1 MFEWMEATS
10 LARAIQGSSL
20 ITGALSSLHLI
31 GLALVAGGALFSN
44 LAGFG
49 AVGPRELRMDAI
61 RPTARA
67 MTIGLLISVST
78 GLLLFMPRAVMAAGN
93 STFRI
98 KMSLL
103 ALAACLHFTVQRVQR
118 GSPGEVGGAPRA
130 ARALG
135 LALWLGVALAG
146 CAFILLE

>member
-1 MFEWMEATS
+1 MLEWIEATR
-10 LARAIQGSSL
+10 LARTIQGSTF

-31 GLALVAGGALFSN
+31 GLALVAGGAIFSN

-49 AVGPRELRMDAI
+49 AVGPREFRIDAI
-61 RPTARA
+61 RPAARA
-67 MTIGLLISVST
+67 MTIGLLISMTT
-78 GLLLFMPRAVMAAGN
+78 GLLLFMPRAIAAAEN

-103 ALAACLHFTVQRVQR
+103 ALAAFLHFTIQR
-118 GSPGEVGGAPRA
+118 GSPMEIAGVPRA

-135 LALWLGVALAG
+135 LLLWLGVALAG

>member
-1 MFEWMEATS
+1 MFEWIEAS
-10 LARAIQGSSL
+10 GLARTIQGSTL
-20 ITGALSSLHLI
+20 LTGVLSSFHLI
-31 GLALVAGGALFSN
+31 GLALVTGGALFSN

-49 AVGPRELRMDAI
+49 AVGPREFRADAI
-61 RPTARA
+61 RPAARA
-67 MTIGLLISVST
+67 MTVGLLVSITT
-78 GLLLFMPRAVMAAGN
+78 GLLLFMPRAVTAAEN

-103 ALAACLHFTVQRVQR
+103 LLAAFLHFTVQR
-118 GSPGEVGGAPRA
+118 GSPGELAGVSRA

-135 LALWLGVALAG
+135 LVLWLGVAIAG